1 VDRSTEKLQ
10 RTSAERLTQRVV
22 SRLRIAGLCV
32 KFSSTMCWLG
42 AASLVALL
50 IRRLCGVGPDWFT
63 ADALAVLPVL
73 AVLIALGT
81 AKKPTVGEA
90 ARSID
95 TTCGADELFLTLVQL
110 QSSGGGYQAVVAQQ
124 AEKVAAGIRP
134 SEVVPWRWRQPAARL
149 AGGAVVIV
157 VVMLFLPQLDLFGA
171 AESADAAVA
180 VRRDLEASRRE
191 TFIRAA
197 ELTARRESAVLADG
211 AEESLA
217 ELAAE
222 LRRLTDDRSA
232 VSLQELE
239 SRQRSVEARWREAK
253 KDQDVA
259 RLVENVQANQ
269 FLGQAGNGSQQ
280 WVEDLAEGQTDSL
293 DEAFATLQDE
303 LAELASSGDE
313 ADRQER
319 ERQIRKQIAE
329 LQRFAGNQLESQFA
343 ETAMKRAMSQL
354 DSMRLEPDLKSEA
367 AAAAQESIDLA
378 QQEMG
383 EIAQNAQ
390 QLASLEKALDAIQ
403 SAKQL
408 AQSGDGKSGQKD
420 EARIQE
426 FVDQYAKMQ
435 GEDGKENSGND
446 QHGENEGSPNSPDQQ
461 VASTNGQ
468 SGSKDE
474 GKPGATSQGKTAGQS
489 TNGSSG
495 QGSGRVAAQEND
507 RAETAFRD
515 ERESRNLDEN
525 RRLMAMRRQGLSEA
539 GEVSEEY
546 RELVRSLQKRVST
559 AIEVEEIP
567 PGYVS
572 GIRRYFDSLDQSS
585 REDSLKG
592 GSSTVE
598 SEANPDV
605 DGSGEAADDAP

>member
-1 VDRSTEKLQ
+1 MDRSTEKLQ

-22 SRLRIAGLCV
+22 ARLRIAGLCV

-42 AASLVALL
+42 AACLVALL

-81 AKKPTVGEA
+81 AQKSTVREA

-110 QSSGGGYQAVVAQQ
+110 QSPSGGYQGVVAQQ

-134 SEVVPWRWRQPAARL
+134 AEVVPWRWRQPAARL
-149 AGGAVVIV
+149 AGGAVVLV
-157 VVMLFLPQLDLFGA
+157 VGMLFLPQLDPFGA
-171 AESADAAVA
+171 AESANAAVA

-191 TFIRAA
+191 TSIRAA
-197 ELTARRESAVLADG
+197 ELTARRELAVLADG

-232 VSLQELE
+232 VSLQELG

-259 RLVENVQANQ
+259 RLVESVQANQ

-303 LAELASSGDE
+303 LAELASSDDE

-319 ERQIRKQIAE
+319 ERQVRKQIAE

-367 AAAAQESIDLA
+367 AAAARESIDLA
-378 QQEMG
+378 QQEMR

-390 QLASLEKALDAIQ
+390 QLASLEKALNAIQ

-408 AQSGDGKSGQKD
+408 ARSEDGKSGQSD

-446 QHGENEGSPNSPDQQ
+446 QHGENEGAPNSPDQQ

-474 GKPGATSQGKTAGQS
+474 GKPGATSQGKTAGRS
-489 TNGSSG
+489 TNSSSG
-495 QGSGRVAAQEND
+495 QGSGRVAAREND

-572 GIRRYFDSLDQSS
+572 GIRRYFDSLDRPSH
-585 REDSLKG
+585 EDSLNS